1 MLLKIVGSSIKMQAR
16 NNPTKMVRKT
26 SVFPKEALQK
36 GKIATGFV
44 TIQEKKLNVNANFS
58 AGNIKPF

>member
-1 MLLKIVGSSIKMQAR
+1 
-16 NNPTKMVRKT
+16 MVRKT